1 MLFRSCVLCLDSFF
15 FFVWSVGG
23 AVGGGGV
30 WMGARLGLEEA
41 ATEGCCGGKASIPE
55 PPEKEPFLAW
65 ERKGS
70 LDLRKPGRESRLEEA
85 LRGPGG
91 GMEAPRKEKLPPEL
105 MEAARR
111 LCSWMALVP

>member
-1 MLFRSCVLCLDSFF
+1 MVPATDM
-15 FFVWSVGG
+15 G
-23 AVGGGGV
+23 GGGGV
-30 WMGARLGLEEA
+30 WMGARLGLEA
-41 ATEGCCGGKASIPE
+41 ATEGCCGGKVSIPE
-55 PPEKEPFLAW
+55 PPEKEPFLALDG
-65 ERKGS
+65 KGN

-91 GMEAPRKEKLPPEL
+91 GAPRKEKLPPEL